1 MRIKGWFDYVSAKQ
15 VKINLAFKEEEKYD
29 RPETSTF
36 YLGSGTG
43 CSERNSAM

>member
-1 MRIKGWFDYVSAKQ
+1 MRIKGWFNYVM

-43 CSERNSAM
+43 CSERNSVM